1 MECPEC
7 NRLTEYQRLQQ
18 EYASAVNLFKASM
31 AASEVRDHMEL
42 RAAADE
48 ARIDAEIARLELEK
62 HKGVHR
68 KTQFPADAERDAAVD
83 RRHKQFGNRSNSGQP
98 FRSFPAQLN

>member
-1 MECPEC
+1 MDCPEC
-7 NRLTEYQRLQQ
+7 DRLTAEYRRLEQ
-18 EYASAVNLFKASM
+18 EYASAVNLLNAPI
-31 AASEVRDHMEL
+31 ASEVREYIKL

-68 KTQFPADAERDAAVD
+68 KA
-83 RRHKQFGNRSNSGQP
+83 N
-98 FRSFPAQLN
+98 